1 MWIFGQIVAKT
12 KESYEMQLLLIT
24 SIVGLALALERLYFF
39 LKNRVKVDKSMAE
52 IRRYVEKGD
61 MDDLKEAARRKES
74 PFHRVLRVLVDNF
87 DLPEM
92 RLMDLVE
99 AQIIREKERMT
110 RFLNGLSTVAAISPL
125 LGLYG
130 TVTGLIEAF
139 HQIEVTGA
147 GGPEVVGRGISIALM
162 TTMLG
167 LAIAVP
173 MLIVHNFFARK
184 AADNVSKIEVSM
196 RELIVLGYKSG
207 VKR

>member
-24 SIVGLALALERLYFF
+24 SIVGLALVLERFYFF
-39 LKNRVKVDKSMAE
+39 LKNRVKVDKSMEE
-52 IRRYVEKGD
+52 IRRYMAKGE
-61 MDDLKEAARRKES
+61 MDDLKEAAQRKNS
-74 PFHRVLRVLVDNF
+74 PFHRVLRVLLDNF

-92 RLMDLVE
+92 RLMDIVE
-99 AQIIREKERMT
+99 AQVIREKERMT

-173 MLIVHNFFARK
+173 ILIVHNFFARK
-184 AADNVSKIEVSM
+184 ATDNVSKIEVSM